1 MWPVGSVKVFYIYI
15 YIYNV
20 YFMST
25 PLPSPVLS
33 HLDDWLT
40 INSDNVITIH
50 SSDVLQAPGVQV
62 ILSRSRFGY
71 LVIIR
76 FMVLSFWGNL
86 PTMAEMRAVQV
97 NESKCCVTESK
108 NTVRKAPLISTDL
121 RRTVELNDYSLWVS
135 QDTTPT
141 VFLIHC
147 FHDPLLV

>member
-50 SSDVLQAPGVQV
+50 SSEVLQAPGVQV
-62 ILSRSRFGY
+62 ILS
-71 LVIIR
+71 
-76 FMVLSFWGNL
+76 SFSHL
-86 PTMAEMRAVQV
+86 TPDL
-97 NESKCCVTESK
+97 
-108 NTVRKAPLISTDL
+108 AP
-121 RRTVELNDYSLWVS
+121 ELLNGR
-135 QDTTPT
+135 
-141 VFLIHC
+141 
-147 FHDPLLV
+147 

>member
-62 ILSRSRFGY
+62 ILPRSRFG
-71 LVIIR
+71 
-76 FMVLSFWGNL
+76 S
-86 PTMAEMRAVQV
+86 
-97 NESKCCVTESK
+97 
-108 NTVRKAPLISTDL
+108 
-121 RRTVELNDYSLWVS
+121 
-135 QDTTPT
+135 
-141 VFLIHC
+141 
-147 FHDPLLV
+147 